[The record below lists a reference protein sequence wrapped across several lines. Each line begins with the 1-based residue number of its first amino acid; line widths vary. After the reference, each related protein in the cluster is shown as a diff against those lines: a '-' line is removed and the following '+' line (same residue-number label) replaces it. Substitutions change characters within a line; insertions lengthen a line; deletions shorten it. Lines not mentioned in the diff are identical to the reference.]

1 MRSWWPGGPPPLPRL
16 VQCSAGPPRR
26 GRWLGAAAGRQGQPL
41 LTSSGLLLQWTESRA
56 LIKDGRP
63 LLRQQLLIALPGG
76 GVGGGTGGGGSGR
89 GAERAGRAGL
99 SHRRRRR
106 PLRSPRPADKGPR
119 RPSAEAG
126 GRGLSRPGRGERGP
140 PAAACLRQRGGPKR
154 VSL

>member
-1 MRSWWPGGPPPLPRL
+1 MARWSPALTSACAVLCRAASAGSVARCRSWEARTAAADLLGSPSSMDREPCPHQRWP
-16 VQCSAGPPRR
+16 SAPTSAAFNSPPRR
-26 GRWLGAAAGRQGQPL
+26 GG
-41 LTSSGLLLQWTESRA
+41 
-56 LIKDGRP
+56 
-63 LLRQQLLIALPGG
+63 
-76 GVGGGTGGGGSGR
+76 GGGTGGGGSGR